1 MLRSIGLPE
10 ETLMA
15 QGPSLITMVPSARRW
30 HVIDEIDL
38 VRMIRGH
45 RRRAALCDRLE
56 ALADA
61 LPVLPSPDSHA
72 CLARDV
78 RDSIS
83 RREREE
89 LVHLEA
95 QLGCGRDPL
104 ARLVLER
111 IRRAHLAHAAMAEE
125 AIAALDPAARERLC
139 AEALGYL
146 LRGVFTAWRRAIDY
160 EQLAIPALAGARMT
174 AAAREQ
180 LAGAIAGRAAA

>member
-1 MLRSIGLPE
+1 
-10 ETLMA
+10 MA
-15 QGPSLITMVPSARRW
+15 HSPSLITAVPSARRW

-38 VRMIRGH
+38 VRMVRGH

-61 LPVLPSPDSHA
+61 LPALPSPDSHA

-83 RREREE
+83 RCECEE
-89 LVHLEA
+89 LDHLEA
-95 QLGCGRDPL
+95 QLGCGQDRL
-104 ARLVLER
+104 ARMVLER
-111 IRRAHLAHAAMAEE
+111 IRRDHLEHAASAEE
-125 AIAALDPAARERLC
+125 AIAALDPEARERLC

-160 EQLAIPALAGARMT
+160 EQLAILALAGARMT
-174 AAAREQ
+174 GEAREQ
-180 LAGAIAGRAAA
+180 LAGAIAGRAAT